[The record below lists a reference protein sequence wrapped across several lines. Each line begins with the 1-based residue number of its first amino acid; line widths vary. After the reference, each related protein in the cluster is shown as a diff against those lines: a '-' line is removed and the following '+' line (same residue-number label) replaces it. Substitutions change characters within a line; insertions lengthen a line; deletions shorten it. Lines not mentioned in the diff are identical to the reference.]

1 MQKRKK
7 KTETKESELKK
18 VNEISKTPDFITLY
32 ANVRNTQMKIATIN
46 NKSKMADRMH
56 ITT

>member
-1 MQKRKK
+1 MQKRKKKKK

-32 ANVRNTQMKIATIN
+32 ANVRNTLY
-46 NKSKMADRMH
+46 
-56 ITT
+56 